1 MAGNENVSINIDS
14 KADLRGFK
22 QAESAASKLNK
33 TVKGLAATL
42 GVAYGTRAVVNFGK
56 ASIKAF
62 TEDQKSAIKLSQA
75 VKNLG
80 LSFEQT
86 NIDGFISNLE
96 KTAGIADDVLRPA
109 FQALL
114 TTTGDVAKSQDL
126 LKTAINV
133 SRGSGEDLNTVVD
146 DLSKSYVGITKGL
159 EKYKLGLS
167 RAQLKEMS
175 FLDVQERLNKQFK
188 GASAAY
194 LASYSGKMELLT
206 TAAGNAQEVIGG
218 ALINAIINLSGA
230 GDVQGVV
237 NKIDAIA
244 ASSEKAITRVG
255 ELGQALYFSFSKLSY
270 AEFLGFSTAG
280 VDRFQKIIEEQRR
293 KAQYAG
299 ASPFDAGNNSVTGYK
314 KDQKAAADAKKAAD
328 LQAKLLKQSLD
339 NQKKLTAEQK
349 KQAALK
355 KAGTVFDMEQIQL
368 IAALKN
374 QLSSEERLRVEA
386 MLAILNENDV
396 LAQQLTKQ
404 ILMAQ
409 DATGGLYKYFLSI
422 GDTKIKN
429 PFAFL
434 DQWII
439 DFQKKLNDLF
449 NPSGGA
455 KKNPDTYVP
464 AAFDP
469 ALAAIGVIPGY
480 GDYSGSVAN
489 QYSNEVLNGLY
500 GMQTGGADIPDMA
513 DIPATN
519 VPEGS
524 GSWNGWSSGISNL
537 GSAPVINNYFGG
549 SVVTDQKLID
559 MVMSGTQIASL
570 SGQPSQI
577 GRIAGMFG

>member
-56 ASIKAF
+56 ASVKAF
-62 TEDQKSAIKLSQA
+62 TEDQKSAIKLTQA

-80 LSFEQT
+80 LAFEQT
-86 NIDGFISNLE
+86 KIDTFISNLE
-96 KTAGIADDVLRPA
+96 KSAGIADDVLRPA

-133 SRGSGEDLNTVVD
+133 SRGSGEDLNTVID
-146 DLSKSYVGITKGL
+146 DLSKSYIGITKGI

-175 FLDVQERLNKQFK
+175 FLDIQERLNKQFK

-194 LASYSGKMELLT
+194 LASYAGKMELLT

-218 ALINAIINLSGA
+218 ALINAIINLTGA

-293 KAQYAG
+293 RAQYAG
-299 ASPFDAGNNSVTGYK
+299 ANPFDVTNNSVTGYQ
-314 KDQKAAADAKKAAD
+314 KDKKAAADAKKAAD

-339 NQKKLTAEQK
+339 NQKALTAEQK

-355 KAGTVFDMEQIQL
+355 KAGTIFDMEQIQL
-368 IAALKN
+368 VAALKG
-374 QLSSEERLRVEA
+374 QLSEDDRKRAELQ
-386 MLAILNENDV
+386 LAILNGNVDAATALSKEV
-396 LAQQLTKQ
+396 LY
-404 ILMAQ
+404 AQ
-409 DATGGLYKYFLSI
+409 DQTGKLYKYFLTI
-422 GDTKIKN
+422 GDANIKN

-439 DFQKKLNDLF
+439 EFQKKLDSLKVPNF
-449 NPSGGA
+449 AAVAPTSGA
-455 KKNPDTYVP
+455 VQN
-464 AAFDP
+464 F
-469 ALAAIGVIPGY
+469 
-480 GDYSGSVAN
+480 
-489 QYSNEVLNGLY
+489 
-500 GMQTGGADIPDMA
+500 IPDVVYPVNPLKPGDA
-513 DIPATN
+513 GFIGPTIPDTN
-519 VPEGS
+519 VPS
-524 GSWNGWSSGISNL
+524 GAVPNFVPDTSIYGTPKGNTQGPISL
-537 GSAPVINNYFGG
+537 TITGDSAL
-549 SVVTDQKLID
+549 TKA
-559 MVMSGTQIASL
+559 IADSLQVQSL
-570 SGQPSQI
+570 SGIPSSVQ
-577 GRIAGMFG
+577 RLVSTFG

>member
-22 QAESAASKLNK
+22 QAETAATKLNK

-56 ASIKAF
+56 ASVKAF
-62 TEDQKSAIKLSQA
+62 TEDQKSAVKLSQA

-86 NIDGFISNLE
+86 NIEGFIAGLE
-96 KTAGIADDVLRPA
+96 KSAGIADDVLRPA

-126 LKTAINV
+126 LRTAINV
-133 SRGSGEDLNTVVD
+133 SRGSGEELGTVVD
-146 DLSKSYVGITKGL
+146 DLSKSYVGINKGL

-175 FLDVQERLNKQFK
+175 FLDVQEKLNKQFDK
-188 GASAAY
+188 GSAAY
-194 LASYSGKMELLT
+194 LATYAGKMDLLT
-206 TAAGNAQEVIGG
+206 TAAGRAQETIGG

-237 NKIDAIA
+237 TKIDGIA
-244 ASSEKAITRVG
+244 AASEKAITRVG
-255 ELGQALYFSFSKLSY
+255 ELGQALYFSLFKLDY
-270 AEFLGFSTAG
+270 AEFLGFSNAG
-280 VDRFQKIIEEQRR
+280 IDRFEKLIEEQRR
-293 KAQYAG
+293 RAQYAG
-299 ASPFDAGNNSVTGYK
+299 ASPFDAGNNSVTGYQ
-314 KDQKAAADAKKAAD
+314 KDKKAAADAKKAAD

-355 KAGTVFDMEQIQL
+355 KAGTIFDMEQIQL

-374 QLSSEERLRVEA
+374 DLSNEEKLRVKA
-386 MLAILNENDV
+386 MLALLNENDV
-396 LAQQLTKQ
+396 LATNLTKQ
-404 ILMAQ
+404 ILLAQ
-409 DATGGLYKYFLSI
+409 DKTGGLYQYFLSI
-422 GDTKIKN
+422 GDAKIKN

-434 DQWII
+434 DDWII
-439 DFQKKLNDLF
+439 EFQKKLAAL
-449 NPSGGA
+449 
-455 KKNPDTYVP
+455 KVP
-464 AAFDP
+464 AFTSEGNSSQ
-469 ALAAIGVIPGY
+469 AINTGQNTSYNGFAYIPPGF
-480 GDYSGSVAN
+480 GFTDEN
-489 QYSNEVLNGLY
+489 L
-500 GMQTGGADIPDMA
+500 PD
-513 DIPATN
+513 TN

-524 GSWNGWSSGISNL
+524 GSWNGFSGGISNL
-537 GSAPVINNYFGG
+537 NPGSVIN
-549 SVVTDQKLID
+549 VTVQGNIIREQELIAA
-559 MVMSGTQIASL
+559 VQNGTQLASL
-570 SGQPSQI
+570 SGSPSQI

>member
-56 ASIKAF
+56 ASVKAF
-62 TEDQKSAIKLSQA
+62 TEDQKSAIKLTQA

-80 LSFEQT
+80 LAFEQT
-86 NIDGFISNLE
+86 KIDTFISNLE
-96 KTAGIADDVLRPA
+96 KSAGIADDVLRPA

-133 SRGSGEDLNTVVD
+133 SRGSGEDLGTVVD
-146 DLSKSYVGITKGL
+146 DLSKSYIGITKGI

-175 FLDVQERLNKQFK
+175 FLDIQERLNKQFK

-194 LASYSGKMELLT
+194 LASYAGKMELLT

-218 ALINAIINLSGA
+218 ALINAIINLTGA

-293 KAQYAG
+293 RAQYAG
-299 ASPFDAGNNSVTGYK
+299 ANPFDVTNNSVTGYQ
-314 KDQKAAADAKKAAD
+314 KDKKAAADAKKAAD

-339 NQKKLTAEQK
+339 NQKALTAEQK

-355 KAGTVFDMEQIQL
+355 KAGTIFDMEQIQL
-368 IAALKN
+368 VAALKG
-374 QLSSEERLRVEA
+374 QLSEDDRKRAELQ
-386 MLAILNENDV
+386 LAILNGNVDAATALSKEV
-396 LAQQLTKQ
+396 LY
-404 ILMAQ
+404 AQ
-409 DATGGLYKYFLSI
+409 DQTGKLYKYFLTI
-422 GDTKIKN
+422 GDANIKN

-439 DFQKKLNDLF
+439 EFQKKLDSLKVPNFAAVAPTSGAVQNFIPDVVYPV
-449 NPSGGA
+449 NPLKPG
-455 KKNPDTYVP
+455 
-464 AAFDP
+464 DP
-469 ALAAIGVIPGY
+469 GFIGPVIP
-480 GDYSGSVAN
+480 D
-489 QYSNEVLNGLY
+489 
-500 GMQTGGADIPDMA
+500 
-513 DIPATN
+513 TN
-519 VPEGS
+519 VPS
-524 GSWNGWSSGISNL
+524 GAVPNFVPDTSIYGTPKGNTQGPISL
-537 GSAPVINNYFGG
+537 TITGDSAL
-549 SVVTDQKLID
+549 TKA
-559 MVMSGTQIASL
+559 IADSLQVQSL
-570 SGQPSQI
+570 SGIPSSVQ
-577 GRIAGMFG
+577 RLVSTFG

>member
-56 ASIKAF
+56 ASVKAF
-62 TEDQKSAIKLSQA
+62 TEDQKSAIKLTQA

-80 LSFEQT
+80 LAFEQT
-86 NIDGFISNLE
+86 KIDTFISNLE
-96 KTAGIADDVLRPA
+96 KSAGIADDVLRPA

-133 SRGSGEDLNTVVD
+133 SRGSGEDLGTVVD
-146 DLSKSYVGITKGL
+146 DLSKSYIGITKGI

-175 FLDVQERLNKQFK
+175 FLDIQERLNKQFK

-194 LASYSGKMELLT
+194 LASYAGKMELLT

-218 ALINAIINLSGA
+218 ALINAIINLTGA

-293 KAQYAG
+293 RAQYAG
-299 ASPFDAGNNSVTGYK
+299 ANPFDVTNNSVTGYQ
-314 KDQKAAADAKKAAD
+314 KDKKAAADAKKAAD

-339 NQKKLTAEQK
+339 NQKALTAEQK

-355 KAGTVFDMEQIQL
+355 KAGTIFDMEQIQL
-368 IAALKN
+368 VAALKG
-374 QLSSEERLRVEA
+374 QLSEDDRKRAELQ
-386 MLAILNENDV
+386 LAILNGNVDAATALSKEV
-396 LAQQLTKQ
+396 LY
-404 ILMAQ
+404 AQ
-409 DATGGLYKYFLSI
+409 DQTGKLYKYFLTI
-422 GDTKIKN
+422 GDANIKN

-439 DFQKKLNDLF
+439 EFQKKLDSLKVPNF
-449 NPSGGA
+449 AAVAPTSGA
-455 KKNPDTYVP
+455 VQN
-464 AAFDP
+464 F
-469 ALAAIGVIPGY
+469 
-480 GDYSGSVAN
+480 
-489 QYSNEVLNGLY
+489 
-500 GMQTGGADIPDMA
+500 IPDVVYPVNPLKPGDA
-513 DIPATN
+513 GFIGPTIPDTN
-519 VPEGS
+519 VPS
-524 GSWNGWSSGISNL
+524 GAVPNFVPDTSIYGTPKGNTQGPISL
-537 GSAPVINNYFGG
+537 TITGDSAL
-549 SVVTDQKLID
+549 TKA
-559 MVMSGTQIASL
+559 IADSLQVQSL
-570 SGQPSQI
+570 SGIPSSVQ
-577 GRIAGMFG
+577 RLVSTFG

>member
-56 ASIKAF
+56 ASVKAF
-62 TEDQKSAIKLSQA
+62 TDDQKSAIKLSQA

-86 NIDGFISNLE
+86 NIDGFISSLE

-114 TTTGDVAKSQDL
+114 TTTGDVAKSQQM

-206 TAAGNAQEVIGG
+206 VAAGNAQEVIGG
-218 ALINAIINLSGA
+218 ALIDAIINLSGA

-237 NKIDAIA
+237 DKIDGIA
-244 ASSEKAITRVG
+244 AASANAITRVG
-255 ELGQALYFSFSKLSY
+255 ELGQALYFSLFKLDY
-270 AEFLGFSTAG
+270 AEFLGFSNAG
-280 VDRFQKIIEEQRR
+280 VDRFKKIIEEQRL

-299 ASPFDAGNNSVTGYK
+299 ASPFDAGNNAITGYK
-314 KDQKAAADAKKAAD
+314 KDEKAAADAKKAAD
-328 LQAKLLKQSLD
+328 LQAKLLKKSLD
-339 NQKKLTAEQK
+339 AQKKLTEEQK

-355 KAGTVFDMEQIQL
+355 KAGTIFDMEQIQL
-368 IAALKN
+368 VAALKG
-374 QLSSEERLRVEA
+374 QLSEQDRKRAELQ
-386 MLAILNENDV
+386 LAILNGNVDAATALSKEV
-396 LAQQLTKQ
+396 LY
-404 ILMAQ
+404 AQ
-409 DATGGLYKYFLSI
+409 DQTGKLYKYFLTI
-422 GDTKIKN
+422 GDATIKN

-434 DQWII
+434 DQWIV
-439 DFQKKLNDLF
+439 DFQKKLDGLKMPNF
-449 NPSGGA
+449 
-455 KKNPDTYVP
+455 
-464 AAFDP
+464 AAVAP
-469 ALAAIGVIPGY
+469 T
-480 GDYSGSVAN
+480 SGSVQN
-489 QYSNEVLNGLY
+489 F
-500 GMQTGGADIPDMA
+500 IPDVVYPTNPTKPGSPGFIGPT
-513 DIPATN
+513 IPDTN
-519 VPEGS
+519 VPSGS
-524 GSWNGWSSGISNL
+524 GSWNGWSGGISNL
-537 GSAPVINNYFGG
+537 NNG
-549 SVVTDQKLID
+549 TANQIELKI
-559 MVMSGTQIASL
+559 SGDSTLTKAIADSLQVQSL
-570 SGQPSQI
+570 SGIPSSVQ
-577 GRIAGMFG
+577 RLVSTFG